1 MDNAKAVPL
10 LDAGSM
16 TLVKSEP
23 GSLIRMLL
31 HKSCYGSGMPYK
43 TTTEGLRAAARES
56 RVPREQLSVEA
67 DANVTLCDAWIALMR
82 ALPERTV
89 ELAGLYEQNPMCFD
103 MRGLD
108 NLLGV
113 TRRGKLSN
121 ALRYAG
127 FRESASGP
135 LPELGGLQ
143 LRNCASL
150 EIWTIRGA
158 VAAWHVATSA
168 RLSNL
173 SARELGE
180 SLLRLTDGTALAS
193 ISTSA

>member
-1 MDNAKAVPL
+1 LFSSFAA
-10 LDAGSM
+10 
-16 TLVKSEP
+16 TLALRKSP
-23 GSLIRMLL
+23 R
-31 HKSCYGSGMPYK
+31 SC
-43 TTTEGLRAAARES
+43 AAAGG
-56 RVPREQLSVEA
+56 PR
-67 DANVTLCDAWIALMR
+67 DAAEPDATSTLRDSWIALIR

-89 ELAGLYEQNPMCFD
+89 ELAELYEQNPMCFD

-127 FRESASGP
+127 FRDSASGP

-150 EIWTIRGA
+150 ERWTIRGA

-173 SARELGE
+173 TARELGE
-180 SLLRLTDGTALAS
+180 SLLRLNFAS
-193 ISTSA
+193 TGTSA